1 MSALIDVI
9 LPVFMLIGFGYLAAR
24 LKWIGDA
31 EIDGIMRFAQG
42 FAAPTLLFKGIATID
57 LAAAFQP
64 GLLLSFYTGA
74 FLSFTFGFLVARHAF
89 GRALPDSVAIG
100 FACLF
105 SNSLLLGVPITERAY
120 GSEGLAGNFAI
131 IAIHAPLIY
140 TFGIVFMEWAR
151 AKESGGKSLREV
163 GQQIVKGVATQPLVI
178 GLALGYLVNVSG
190 LPLPGSVS
198 AAVAFFAGS
207 AIPTALFGL
216 GGVLHR
222 YRPEGDAKL
231 IAMVVFASLILHP
244 GISYLLGRFV
254 FVLDTAALRSSTVTA
269 AMPPG
274 VNAYMFAFMYG
285 VGKRVAATSIL
296 IATALS
302 IGSVW
307 VWLHI
312 LP

>member
-9 LPVFMLIGFGYLAAR
+9 LPVFLIIGFGYLAAR
-24 LKWIGDA
+24 AQWINYA

-42 FAAPTLLFKGIATID
+42 FAAPVLLFKNIATID
-57 LAAAFQP
+57 LATAFQP
-64 GLLLSFYTGA
+64 GLLLSFYIGA
-74 FLSFTFGFLVARHAF
+74 FTGFALGFCAARFAF
-89 GRALPDSVAIG
+89 GRPLPDAVAIG

-120 GSEGLAGNFAI
+120 GTGALVGNFAI
-131 IAIHAPLIY
+131 ISIHAPIIY
-140 TFGIVFMEWAR
+140 SFGIVLMEWAR
-151 AKESGGKSLREV
+151 AKETGGRSLADLTR
-163 GQQIVKGVATQPLVI
+163 QILKAVATQPLVMGLGI
-178 GLALGYLVNVSG
+178 GFLVNLSG
-190 LPLPGSVS
+190 LIQPASMT
-198 AAVAFFAGS
+198 AAVAMVASS

-216 GGVLHR
+216 GGVLTR

-231 IAMVVFASLILHP
+231 IATVVAASLILHP
-244 GISYLLGRFV
+244 AVTFLLGRFA
-254 FVLDTAALRSSTVTA
+254 FALDLAALRSSTVTA

-285 VGKRVAATSIL
+285 VGKRIAATSIL

-302 IGSVW
+302 IVTVW
-307 VWLHI
+307 IWLHM